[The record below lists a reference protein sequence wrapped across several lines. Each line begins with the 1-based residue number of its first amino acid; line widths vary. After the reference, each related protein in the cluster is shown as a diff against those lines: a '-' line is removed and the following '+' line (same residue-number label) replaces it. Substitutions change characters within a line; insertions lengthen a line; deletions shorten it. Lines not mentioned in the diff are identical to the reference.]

1 MFNLKTHLKM
11 NKVLLIAKREV
22 WERLTTR
29 SYIALMVFGPLVVL
43 GLLYIFLAST
53 GAKKQ
58 SWDVLIMD
66 KNELFE
72 SKLNP
77 KKDPLFN
84 IDFINAFVDYD
95 EFARGDDF
103 QEYDLSVWINEKVVT
118 NKNVIISYREKPSQM
133 VQRRLVHHIE
143 RRLEEIMVDE
153 FTSLSIKDFRALKQP
168 LQFTL
173 KDTYD
178 PRDKRSESFGW
189 VGFVF
194 GSIIIFF
201 ILSFG
206 MTMLRGVA
214 KEKSNRIVEVLLSS
228 VSPRQ
233 LLSGKIL
240 GIGFSAFLQ
249 FVVWALLISVG
260 LWLLRISF
268 FPDLLDPSLVANQLG
283 DSVNEVNN
291 FANQSPFVELIY
303 KQIQYTNM
311 LVFFGLFFIAGYL
324 FYSSFFAVIGAAV
337 GSESD
342 GQQFV
347 IPIVMILLL
356 AIVAGYYEIYNPD
369 TLLSEWLGY
378 IPFTA
383 PTVMMVELSY
393 GFADGSAWKL
403 YLSLLVLIISAVA
416 FLLMASRIYR
426 NGILQFGHRLK
437 LPLLLRWIK
446 K

>member
-1 MFNLKTHLKM
+1 M
-11 NKVLLIAKREV
+11 NKVLLIAKREI

-29 SYIALMVFGPLVVL
+29 SYLALMVVGPLVVL

-72 SKLNP
+72 NKLNP

-84 IDFINAFVDYD
+84 IDFINAYVDYD
-95 EFARGDDF
+95 EFAQGDEFED
-103 QEYDLSVWINEKVVT
+103 YDLTVWINEKVLK
-118 NKNVIISYREKPSQM
+118 NKNVIIAYRERPSEL
-133 VQRRLVHHIE
+133 VQRRLVHHVE
-143 RRLEEIMVDE
+143 RRLEEILVGE
-153 FTSLSIKDFRALKQP
+153 FTSLSLKEFRAIKQP

-173 KDTYD
+173 RDTYD
-178 PRDKRSESFGW
+178 PKNNRKESTGW

-240 GIGFSAFLQ
+240 GIGFAALIQ
-249 FVVWALLISVG
+249 FIIWALFISVG
-260 LWLLRISF
+260 LWLLRMTF
-268 FPDLLDPSLVANQLG
+268 FPDLLDPAMVANQFG
-283 DSVNEVNN
+283 DSVNEVNR
-291 FANQSPFVELIY
+291 FAQQSPFVELVY
-303 KQIQYTNM
+303 NQIQYANM
-311 LVFFGLFFIAGYL
+311 LTFFGFFFVAGYM
-324 FYSSFFAVIGAAV
+324 FYSAFFAMIGAAV

-356 AIVAGYYEIYNPD
+356 AVVAGYYEIYHPD

-393 GFADGSAWKL
+393 GFSDGGSWKL
-403 YLSLLVLIISAVA
+403 YLSLFILVISAII
-416 FLLMASRIYR
+416 LLLLASRIYR
-426 NGILQFGHRLK
+426 NGILQFGHRLR

-446 K
+446 R

>member
-1 MFNLKTHLKM
+1 M
-11 NKVLLIAKREV
+11 NKILLIAKREI

-29 SYIALMVFGPLVVL
+29 SYISLMIIGPLVVL
-43 GLLYIFLAST
+43 GLLYIFLSST

-58 SWDVLIMD
+58 SWEVLIMD
-66 KNELFE
+66 ETELFE
-72 SKLNP
+72 NKLNP
-77 KKDPLFN
+77 KKDPLFS
-84 IDFINAFVDYD
+84 IDFINAYIDYD
-95 EFARGDDF
+95 EFANDKKF
-103 QEYDLSVWINEKVVT
+103 QKYDLAVWVNERVLK
-118 NKNVIISYREKPSQM
+118 NKNVIISYRSKPSEL
-133 VQRRLVHHIE
+133 VQRRLAHHVE
-143 RRLEEIMVDE
+143 RRLEEILVKE
-153 FTSLSIKDFRALKQP
+153 FSSMSLKEFRAIKQP
-168 LQFTL
+168 LQFSL

-178 PRDKRSESFGW
+178 PRDKRSETSGW

-228 VSPRQ
+228 VSPSQ

-240 GIGFSAFLQ
+240 GIGFAAFIQ
-249 FVVWALLISVG
+249 FVVWGVLISLG
-260 LWLLRISF
+260 LWILRIVF
-268 FPDLLDPSLVANQLG
+268 FPDLLDPAMVANQLG
-283 DSVNEVNN
+283 EQANEVNS
-291 FANQSPFVELIY
+291 FAQQSPFVELIY
-303 KQIQYTNM
+303 KQIQYSNM
-311 LVFFGLFFIAGYL
+311 LVFFSLFFIAGYL
-324 FYSSFFAVIGAAV
+324 FYSAFFAMIGSSV

-356 AIVAGYYEIYNPD
+356 AIVAGYYEIYYPD
-369 TLLSEWLGY
+369 SLLSEWLGY

-393 GFADGSAWKL
+393 GFSNGGAWKL
-403 YLSLLVLIISAVA
+403 YLSLFILMISAIV
-416 FLLMASRIYR
+416 FLILASRIYR

>member
-1 MFNLKTHLKM
+1 M
-11 NKVLLIAKREV
+11 NKILLIAKREI

-29 SYIALMVFGPLVVL
+29 SYLALMVVGPLIVL
-43 GLLYIFLAST
+43 GLLYVFLSST

-72 SKLNP
+72 NKLNAR
-77 KKDPLFN
+77 KDPLFDV
-84 IDFINAFVDYD
+84 DFINTFVDYD
-95 EFARGDDF
+95 EFANGKEY
-103 QEYDLSVWINEKVVT
+103 QGYDLTVWVNEKVVT
-118 NKNVIISYREKPSQM
+118 NKNVIISYREKPSEL
-133 VQRRLVHHIE
+133 VQRRLVYHVE
-143 RRLEEIMVDE
+143 KRLEEIMVKE
-153 FTSLSIKDFRALKQP
+153 FTTLSIKEFRSIKQP
-168 LQFTL
+168 LQITL

-178 PRDKRSESFGW
+178 PRDERSETTGW
-189 VGFVF
+189 VGFIF

-228 VSPRQ
+228 VTPRQ

-240 GIGFSAFLQ
+240 GIGFSALLQ
-249 FVVWALLISVG
+249 FIIWGVTISAG
-260 LWLLRISF
+260 LWLFRMSF
-268 FPDLLDPSLVANQLG
+268 FPDLLDPTMVAKELG
-283 DSVNEVNN
+283 SGVNEMNQ
-291 FANQSPFVELIY
+291 FAQQSPFVELIY

-324 FYSSFFAVIGAAV
+324 FYSAFFAMIGASV

-347 IPIVMILLL
+347 IPIVMLLII
-356 AIVAGYYEIYNPD
+356 AVVAGYYEIYYPD
-369 TLLSEWLGY
+369 TVLSEWLGY

-393 GFADGSAWKL
+393 GFADGGAWKL
-403 YLSLLVLIISAVA
+403 YLSLIILLTSAG
-416 FLLMASRIYR
+416 LLLLLAARIYR
-426 NGILQFGHRLK
+426 NGILQFGHRVK
-437 LPLLLRWIK
+437 LPLILRWLK

>member
-1 MFNLKTHLKM
+1 M
-11 NKVLLIAKREV
+11 NKILLIAKREI

-29 SYIALMVFGPLVVL
+29 SYLALMVVGPLIVL
-43 GLLYIFLAST
+43 GLLYIFLSST

-72 SKLNP
+72 NKLNAR
-77 KKDPLFN
+77 KDPLFDV
-84 IDFINAFVDYD
+84 DFINAFVDYD
-95 EFARGDDF
+95 EFAKGKKYQD
-103 QEYDLSVWINEKVVT
+103 YDLTVWINEKVVT
-118 NKNVIISYREKPSQM
+118 NKNVIISYRVKPSEL
-133 VQRRLVHHIE
+133 VQRRLVYHVE
-143 RRLEEIMVDE
+143 KRLEEIMVKE
-153 FTSLSIKDFRALKQP
+153 FTSLSIKEFRSIKQP
-168 LQFTL
+168 LQITL

-178 PRDKRSESFGW
+178 PRDERSETTGW
-189 VGFVF
+189 VGFIF

-228 VSPRQ
+228 VTPRQ

-240 GIGFSAFLQ
+240 GIGFSALLQ
-249 FVVWALLISVG
+249 FIMWGVTISAG
-260 LWLLRISF
+260 LWLFRMSF
-268 FPDLLDPSLVANQLG
+268 FPDLLDPTLVAKELG
-283 DSVNEVNN
+283 SGVNEMNQ
-291 FANQSPFVELIY
+291 FAQQSPFVELIY

-324 FYSSFFAVIGAAV
+324 FYSAFFAMIGASV

-347 IPIVMILLL
+347 IPIVMILII
-356 AIVAGYYEIYNPD
+356 AVVAGYYEIYYPD
-369 TLLSEWLGY
+369 TILSEWLGY

-393 GFADGSAWKL
+393 GFADGGAWKL
-403 YLSLLVLIISAVA
+403 YLSLIILLLSAG
-416 FLLMASRIYR
+416 LLLLLASRIYR
-426 NGILQFGHRLK
+426 NGILQFGHRVK
-437 LPLLLRWIK
+437 LPLMLRWLK

>member
-1 MFNLKTHLKM
+1 M
-11 NKVLLIAKREV
+11 NKILLIAKREI
-22 WERLTTR
+22 WERVTTR
-29 SYIALMVFGPLVVL
+29 SYLALMIVGPLVVL

-72 SKLNP
+72 NKLNP
-77 KKDPLFN
+77 KTDPLFD
-84 IDFINAFVDYD
+84 IDFINTFVDYN
-95 EFARGDDF
+95 EFATGAEYQD
-103 QEYDLSVWINEKVVT
+103 YDLTVWINEKVVS
-118 NKNVIISYREKPSQM
+118 NKNVVISYREKPSEL
-133 VQRRLVHHIE
+133 VQRRLVYHIE
-143 RRLEEIMVDE
+143 RRLEEIMVDQ
-153 FTSLSIKDFRALKQP
+153 FTSLSIKDFRAIKQP
-168 LQFTL
+168 LQFSL

-178 PRDKRSESFGW
+178 PRDQRNESSGW

-206 MTMLRGVA
+206 MTMLRSVA

-240 GIGFSAFLQ
+240 GIGFSAFIQ
-249 FVVWALLISVG
+249 FIGWAFLISLG
-260 LWLLRISF
+260 LWVLRLTF
-268 FPDLLDPSLVANQLG
+268 FPDLLDPVMVANEMG
-283 DSVNEVNN
+283 NGASEVNN
-291 FANQSPFVELIY
+291 FAQQSPFVELIY

-311 LVFFGLFFIAGYL
+311 LVFFGFFFVAGYL
-324 FYSSFFAVIGAAV
+324 FYSSFFAMIGASV

-347 IPIVMILLL
+347 IPIVMLLLL
-356 AIVAGYYEIYNPD
+356 AVVAGYYEIYNPD

-393 GFADGSAWKL
+393 GFTDGGAWKL
-403 YLSLLVLIISAVA
+403 YLSLLILLVSAIL
-416 FLLMASRIYR
+416 FLLLAARIYK

-437 LPLLLRWIK
+437 LPLLLRWLK

>member
-1 MFNLKTHLKM
+1 MI
-11 NKVLLIAKREV
+11 V
-22 WERLTTR
+22 
-29 SYIALMVFGPLVVL
+29 GPLVVL

-72 SKLNP
+72 NKLNP
-77 KKDPLFN
+77 KTDPLFN
-84 IDFINAFVDYD
+84 IDFINAFVDYN
-95 EFARGDDF
+95 EFANGAEYKD
-103 QEYDLSVWINEKVVT
+103 YDLTVWINEKVVS
-118 NKNVIISYREKPSQM
+118 NKNVVISYREKPSEL
-133 VQRRLVHHIE
+133 VQRRLVYHIE
-143 RRLEEIMVDE
+143 RRLEEVMVDQ
-153 FTSLSIKDFRALKQP
+153 FTSLSIQDFRAIKQP
-168 LQFTL
+168 LQFSL

-178 PRDKRSESFGW
+178 PRDKRSESSGW

-206 MTMLRGVA
+206 MTMLRSVA

-240 GIGFSAFLQ
+240 GIGFSAFIQ
-249 FVVWALLISVG
+249 FIGWAFLISIG
-260 LWLLRISF
+260 LWVLRLTF
-268 FPDLLDPSLVANQLG
+268 FPDLLDPVMVANEMG
-283 DSVNEVNN
+283 NGASEVNN
-291 FANQSPFVELIY
+291 FAQQSPFVELIY

-311 LVFFGLFFIAGYL
+311 LMFFGLFFIAGYL
-324 FYSSFFAVIGAAV
+324 FYSSFFAMIGASV

-347 IPIVMILLL
+347 IPIVMLLLL
-356 AIVAGYYEIYNPD
+356 AVVAGYYEIYNPD
-369 TLLSEWLGY
+369 TVLSEWLGF

-393 GFADGSAWKL
+393 GFTDGGAWKL
-403 YLSLLVLIISAVA
+403 YLSLLILLISAIL
-416 FLLMASRIYR
+416 FLLLAARIYK

-437 LPLLLRWIK
+437 LPLLLRWLK

>member
-1 MFNLKTHLKM
+1 
-11 NKVLLIAKREV
+11 
-22 WERLTTR
+22 
-29 SYIALMVFGPLVVL
+29 MVVGPLIVL
-43 GLLYIFLAST
+43 GLLYIFLSST

-72 SKLNP
+72 NKLNSR
-77 KKDPLFN
+77 KDPLFDV
-84 IDFINAFVDYD
+84 DFINDFVDYD
-95 EFARGDDF
+95 EFADGKEY
-103 QEYDLSVWINEKVVT
+103 QGYDLTVWINEKVVT
-118 NKNVIISYREKPSQM
+118 NKNVIISYREKPSEL
-133 VQRRLVHHIE
+133 VQRRLVYHVE
-143 RRLEEIMVDE
+143 KRLEEILVKE
-153 FTSLSIKDFRALKQP
+153 FTTLSIKEFRAIKQP

-173 KDTYD
+173 KDAYD
-178 PRDKRSESFGW
+178 PRDKRSDTTGW
-189 VGFVF
+189 VGFIF

-233 LLSGKIL
+233 LLTGKIL
-240 GIGFSAFLQ
+240 GIGFSALLQ
-249 FVVWALLISVG
+249 FIIWGVTISAG
-260 LWLLRISF
+260 LWLFRMSF
-268 FPDLLDPSLVANQLG
+268 FPDLLDPSMVAKELG
-283 DSVNEVNN
+283 SGVNEMNK
-291 FANQSPFVELIY
+291 FAQQSPFVELIY

-324 FYSSFFAVIGAAV
+324 FYSAFFAMIGASV

-347 IPIVMILLL
+347 IPIVMLLII
-356 AIVAGYYEIYNPD
+356 AVVAGYYEIYYPD
-369 TLLSEWLGY
+369 TVLSEWLGF

-393 GFADGSAWKL
+393 GFADGGAWKL
-403 YLSLLVLIISAVA
+403 YLSLIILLLSAG
-416 FLLMASRIYR
+416 LLLLLASRIYR
-426 NGILQFGHRLK
+426 NGILQFGHRVK
-437 LPLLLRWIK
+437 LPLMLKWLK

>member
-1 MFNLKTHLKM
+1 M
-11 NKVLLIAKREV
+11 NKILLIAKREI

-29 SYIALMVFGPLVVL
+29 SYLALMVVGPLIVL
-43 GLLYIFLAST
+43 GLLYIFLSST

-72 SKLNP
+72 NKLNSR
-77 KKDPLFN
+77 KDPLFDV
-84 IDFINAFVDYD
+84 DFINDFVDYD
-95 EFARGDDF
+95 EFADGKEY
-103 QEYDLSVWINEKVVT
+103 QGYDLTVWINEKVVT
-118 NKNVIISYREKPSQM
+118 NKNVIISYREKPSEL
-133 VQRRLVHHIE
+133 VQRRLVYHVE
-143 RRLEEIMVDE
+143 KRLEEILVKE
-153 FTSLSIKDFRALKQP
+153 FTTLSIKEFRAIKQP

-173 KDTYD
+173 KDAYD
-178 PRDKRSESFGW
+178 PRDKRSETTGW
-189 VGFVF
+189 VGFIF

-233 LLSGKIL
+233 LLTGKIL
-240 GIGFSAFLQ
+240 GIGFSALLQ
-249 FVVWALLISVG
+249 FIIWGVTISAG
-260 LWLLRISF
+260 LWLFRMSF
-268 FPDLLDPSLVANQLG
+268 FPDLLDPSMVAKELG
-283 DSVNEVNN
+283 SGVNEMNK
-291 FANQSPFVELIY
+291 FAQQSPFVELIY

-324 FYSSFFAVIGAAV
+324 FYSAFFAMIGASV

-347 IPIVMILLL
+347 IPIVMLLII
-356 AIVAGYYEIYNPD
+356 AVVAGYYEIYYPD
-369 TLLSEWLGY
+369 TVLSEWLGF

-393 GFADGSAWKL
+393 GFADGGAWKL
-403 YLSLLVLIISAVA
+403 YLSLIILLLSAG
-416 FLLMASRIYR
+416 LLLLLASRIYR
-426 NGILQFGHRLK
+426 NGILQFGHRVK
-437 LPLLLRWIK
+437 LPLMLKWLK

>member
-1 MFNLKTHLKM
+1 M
-11 NKVLLIAKREV
+11 I
-22 WERLTTR
+22 
-29 SYIALMVFGPLVVL
+29 IGPLVVL
-43 GLLYIFLAST
+43 GLLYIFLSST

-58 SWDVLIMD
+58 SWEVLIMD
-66 KNELFE
+66 ETELFE
-72 SKLNP
+72 NKLNP
-77 KKDPLFN
+77 KKDPLFS
-84 IDFINAFVDYD
+84 IDFINAYIDYD
-95 EFARGDDF
+95 EFANDKKF
-103 QEYDLSVWINEKVVT
+103 QKYDLAVWVNERVLK
-118 NKNVIISYREKPSQM
+118 NKNVIISYRSKPSEL
-133 VQRRLVHHIE
+133 VQRRLAHHVE
-143 RRLEEIMVDE
+143 RRLEEILVKE
-153 FTSLSIKDFRALKQP
+153 FSSMSLKEFRAIKQP
-168 LQFTL
+168 LQFSL

-178 PRDKRSESFGW
+178 PRDKRSETSGW

-228 VSPRQ
+228 VSPSQ

-240 GIGFSAFLQ
+240 GIGFAAFIQ
-249 FVVWALLISVG
+249 FVVWGVLISLG
-260 LWLLRISF
+260 LWILRIVF
-268 FPDLLDPSLVANQLG
+268 FPDLLDPAMVANQLG
-283 DSVNEVNN
+283 EQANEVNS
-291 FANQSPFVELIY
+291 FAQQSPFVELIY
-303 KQIQYTNM
+303 KQIQYSNM
-311 LVFFGLFFIAGYL
+311 LVFFSLFFIAGYL
-324 FYSSFFAVIGAAV
+324 FYSAFFAMIGSSV

-356 AIVAGYYEIYNPD
+356 AIVAGYYEIYYPD
-369 TLLSEWLGY
+369 SLLSEWLGY

-393 GFADGSAWKL
+393 GFSNGGAWKL
-403 YLSLLVLIISAVA
+403 YLSLFILMISAIV
-416 FLLMASRIYR
+416 FLILASRIYR

>member
-1 MFNLKTHLKM
+1 M
-11 NKVLLIAKREV
+11 NKILLIAKREI
-22 WERLTTR
+22 WERVTTR
-29 SYIALMVFGPLVVL
+29 SYLALMIVGPLVVL

-72 SKLNP
+72 NKLNP
-77 KKDPLFN
+77 KTDPLFD
-84 IDFINAFVDYD
+84 IDFINTFVDYD
-95 EFARGDDF
+95 EFATGDEYQD
-103 QEYDLSVWINEKVVT
+103 YDLTVWINEKVVS
-118 NKNVIISYREKPSQM
+118 NKNVVISYREKPSEL
-133 VQRRLVHHIE
+133 VQRRLVYLIE
-143 RRLEEIMVDE
+143 RRLEEIMVDQ
-153 FTSLSIKDFRALKQP
+153 FTSLSIQDFRAIKQP
-168 LQFTL
+168 LQFSL
-173 KDTYD
+173 KDAYD
-178 PRDKRSESFGW
+178 PRDKRNESSGW

-206 MTMLRGVA
+206 MTMLRSVA

-240 GIGFSAFLQ
+240 GIGFSAFIQ
-249 FVVWALLISVG
+249 FIGWAFLISLG
-260 LWLLRISF
+260 LWVLRLTF
-268 FPDLLDPSLVANQLG
+268 FPDLLDPVMVANEMG
-283 DSVNEVNN
+283 NGASEVNN
-291 FANQSPFVELIY
+291 FAQQSPFVELIY

-311 LVFFGLFFIAGYL
+311 LVFFGFFFIAGYL
-324 FYSSFFAVIGAAV
+324 FYSSFFAMIGASV

-347 IPIVMILLL
+347 IPIVMLLLL
-356 AIVAGYYEIYNPD
+356 AVVAGYYEIYNPD
-369 TLLSEWLGY
+369 TILSEWLGY

-393 GFADGSAWKL
+393 GFTAGGAWKL
-403 YLSLLVLIISAVA
+403 YLSLLILLVSAIL
-416 FLLMASRIYR
+416 FLLLAARIYK

-437 LPLLLRWIK
+437 LPLLLRWLK

>member
-1 MFNLKTHLKM
+1 MKTLM
-11 NKVLLIAKREV
+11 NKTLLIARREIG
-22 WERLTTR
+22 ERLASR
-29 SYIALMVFGPLVVL
+29 SYLSLMIIGPLVVL

-53 GAKKQ
+53 GVKKQ
-58 SWDVLIMD
+58 SWNVLIMD

-72 SKLNP
+72 NKLNP

-84 IDFINAFVDYD
+84 VDFVNAFVDYD
-95 EFARGDDF
+95 EFANLDQF
-103 QEYDLSVWINEKVVT
+103 QQYDLSVWINEKVVS
-118 NKNVIISYREKPSQM
+118 NKHVIISYREKPSQ
-133 VQRRLVHHIE
+133 VIQRKLIYHVE
-143 RRLEEIMVDE
+143 RRLEEIMVDQ
-153 FTSLSIKDFRALKQP
+153 FTDLSIQDFRSIKQP
-168 LQFTL
+168 LQFSL

-178 PRDKRSESFGW
+178 PRDQRKESTGW

-194 GSIIIFF
+194 GAIIIFF

-228 VSPRQ
+228 VSARQ
-233 LLSGKIL
+233 LLTGKIL

-249 FVVWALLISVG
+249 FVVWGVIISAG
-260 LWLLRISF
+260 LWVLRLTF
-268 FPDLLDPSLVANQLG
+268 FPDLLDPALVAGQMGGEAQEFN
-283 DSVNEVNN
+283 DFS
-291 FANQSPFVELIY
+291 NQSPFVELIY
-303 KQIQYTNM
+303 RQIQYANM
-311 LVFFGLFFIAGYL
+311 LFFFFLFFVAGYL
-324 FYSSFFAVIGAAV
+324 FYSSFFAMIGAAM

-356 AIVAGYYEIYNPD
+356 AVVAGYYEIYHPD
-369 TLLSEWLGY
+369 TVLSDWLGF
-378 IPFTA
+378 IPFTS

-393 GFADGSAWKL
+393 GFSDGGAWKI
-403 YLSLLVLIISAVA
+403 YLSLTILLLSA
-416 FLLMASRIYR
+416 LLLLLLAARTYR

-437 LPLLLRWIK
+437 LPILLRWLK